1 MATNNDFEEEFKTMK
16 RHFGGIVSLVKDL
29 KARLESLEIKVQPGN
44 DQEVKDIAEKQA
56 RLDELVVVNK
66 ESIIRIDKEME
77 EMKNSGFGSQSSRGN
92 HTEEVKGASEKGI
105 VTKKCRYYDKGYCK
119 YASKCRYSHPKEM
132 CRTYKES
139 KRCKDRGC
147 GGRHPRAC
155 KWFQRDVGCRRLNC
169 DYLHV
174 KIHFAMNENLQKE
187 YKQFKC
193 AGCSDIW
200 EDKNCVIKHQLKL

>member
-1 MATNNDFEEEFKTMK
+1 M
-16 RHFGGIVSLVKDL
+16 
-29 KARLESLEIKVQPGN
+29 
-44 DQEVKDIAEKQA
+44 
-56 RLDELVVVNK
+56 VNI

-174 KIHFAMNENLQKE
+174 KTNVAKNENLQKE
-187 YKQFKC
+187 CKQFKC
-193 AGCSDIW
+193 AGCNDTW
-200 EDKNCVIKHQLKL
+200 EDTNCVVKHQLKHGEVYFCLNCDDWIVNKSEVFNIGWTLFDQYGNLRQNV